1 MPLYFLK
8 YRDLKPLKDLFIL
21 GMLVTF
27 VGGSVAR
34 RLGEA
39 VSSSGQVS
47 VKNEAVSGGG
57 LLRPNADGSRHCQP
71 IDLMKYVNDDFVV
84 IQVGGN
90 DFFSH
95 SKSGK
100 HITTVRVFTDSR
112 SRKHFTNAIH
122 EFLSKFAGRAVFIV
136 GLFPRYLH
144 NCCEQ
149 HKLDDKTMRDI
160 ENIPVYV
167 NIDIQGICNH
177 FQTKVG
183 KSVICIPPEK
193 LHGLNH
199 KDALASDNL
208 HLKPSANRL
217 CAESLLS
224 ELKLQNTDF

>member
-8 YRDLKPLKDLFIL
+8 YRELKPLKDVFIL

-34 RLGEA
+34 RLGDA

-122 EFLSKFAGRAVFIV
+122 EFLTKFAGRAVFII
-136 GLFPRYLH
+136 GLFPSWETVQWFPGCRQASELKQCARYLH

-149 HKLDDKTMRDI
+149 HKLDEKTMTDI
-160 ENIPVYV
+160 EKIVCQYQHTRDLQSFPDKGWQVR
-167 NIDIQGICNH
+167 
-177 FQTKVG
+177 
-183 KSVICIPPEK
+183 
-193 LHGLNH
+193 
-199 KDALASDNL
+199 
-208 HLKPSANRL
+208 HLYSP
-217 CAESLLS
+217 
-224 ELKLQNTDF
+224 